1 MGRYLEYG
9 NSVSSFDSP
18 LIVERTSII
27 SGLTLSSQVAETGT
41 ITIFLN
47 GGVVAT
53 ISLAVTEKA
62 RVSGLSIALSA
73 DDEISAQVT
82 AGAIKK
88 PLLAIWMKAS

>member
-1 MGRYLEYG
+1 
-9 NSVSSFDSP
+9 VSSFDSP

-27 SGLTLSSQVAETGT
+27 SGLTLSSQDPETGT
-41 ITIFLN
+41 VTISVN
-47 GGVVAT
+47 GGVVTT
-53 ISLAVTEKA
+53 ISLAATEKS

-82 AGAIKK
+82 VGSIKK